1 MIVENSS
8 FSEDIFNISYEMVN
22 MESSLEF
29 YSNELHF
36 ISESNK
42 PNIFIK
48 IKNAILGFIRK
59 VINFIKEKIFKKTE
73 QVEKFVNST
82 EQKKNNEIK
91 KEIMNS
97 KTVVSKD
104 EVNDNNDKAEDNDN
118 EPETP
123 TGPSYKVKSRQD
135 TPRVKTKEKEE
146 EEKRIHYTLSGRENT
161 PQLKTKKRYGYDE
174 PIGPKGVDIRKIHDV
189 EVPTLNGQTV
199 EVYAAGNVHRVID
212 AAYNVRDTL
221 NSIRDFINNNFKSYF
236 KMDREEIEKDYEKLI
251 NGNIYNRIIQ
261 YKYNPESIEWYFG
274 HEEEYDNYITLAKD
288 GVIDSLYNYGYYTSH
303 GSKKCD
309 YSNILQ
315 TLKEIDKK
323 MLKAYNEVEQS
334 VKSCSIPEDN
344 TNYSLLVKIF
354 NEMTNYITGCNNF
367 MVNVYPKLIL
377 EIGKAVSSIAKI
389 DSFIINKYGH
399 TAIMRFK

>member
-1 MIVENSS
+1 MIIEYSS
-8 FSEDIFNISYEMVN
+8 FSEEIFNISYEMVN

-29 YSNELHF
+29 YYNELHF
-36 ISESNK
+36 VSESNK

-73 QVEKFVNST
+73 QIDKFVNST

-97 KTVVSKD
+97 KMVVSKD
-104 EVNDNNDKAEDNDN
+104 DVDDDKAEDNN
-118 EPETP
+118 EPETS
-123 TGPSYKVKSRQD
+123 TSPSYKVKSRQD

-146 EEKRIHYTLSGRENT
+146 EEKRNRYTLSGKENT

-174 PIGPKGVDIRKIHDV
+174 PIGPKKVDIKSIHDI
-189 EVPTLNGQTV
+189 EIPALNGQTV
-199 EVYAAGNVHRVID
+199 EVYAADNVFRIRD
-212 AAYNVRDTL
+212 EAYNVIGTL
-221 NSIRDFINNNFKSYF
+221 NSIRDFINSTFKSYF

-251 NGNIYNRIIQ
+251 NGNIYNRIIK
-261 YKYNPESIEWYFG
+261 YKYNPESIERYFG
-274 HEEEYDNYITLAKD
+274 HEEKYDNYITLAKD

-354 NEMTNYITGCNNF
+354 NEMTNFITGCNNF

-377 EIGKAVSSIAKI
+377 EIGKAVSYIAKI
-389 DSFIINKYGH
+389 DSFIINKYGY
-399 TAIMRFK
+399 TAIMKFK